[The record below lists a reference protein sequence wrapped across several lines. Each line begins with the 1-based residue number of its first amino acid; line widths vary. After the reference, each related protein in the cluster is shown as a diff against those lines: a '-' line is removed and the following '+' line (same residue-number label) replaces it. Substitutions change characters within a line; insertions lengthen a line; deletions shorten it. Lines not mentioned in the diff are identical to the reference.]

1 MDKTQI
7 FNIIKNQTNYEDD
20 IIYKKMNEFN
30 NDYITIIKDYMN
42 PNSIKIKL
50 QQPYES
56 ENQKNYKS
64 IRTLCNTAMKDYN
77 IRKNNGETR
86 L

>member
-20 IIYKKMNEFN
+20 IIYKKMDEFN
-30 NDYITIIKDYMN
+30 NDYIKIIKDYMN
-42 PNSIKIKL
+42 PNSIKI
-50 QQPYES
+50 QEPYQS
-56 ENQKNYKS
+56 ENQKNYNS
-64 IRTLCNTAMKDYN
+64 IRNLSNVAIKDYN
-77 IRKNNGETR
+77 VRKNNGETR